1 MKNVFFVLAFML
13 VGTFA
18 FANNSVETEL
28 NVNENFE
35 VTNTLELASYEFSS
49 AENYTVVNSSNLALG
64 CLLTITFEY
73 EDGTSDT
80 FYIHVVDMSCKEF
93 FDWLEE

>member
-1 MKNVFFVLAFML
+1 MKNVFFAIAFML

-28 NVNENFE
+28 NLEKTIEISNSM
-35 VTNTLELASYEFSS
+35 ELASFDFSS
-49 AENYTVVNSSNLALG
+49 YENYTVIDSSNLALG
-64 CLLTITFEY
+64 CLLTITVEY
-73 EDGTSDT
+73 EDGTSDE

>member
-1 MKNVFFVLAFML
+1 MKNVFFALAFML

-18 FANNSVETEL
+18 FANNSVEAEL
-28 NVNENFE
+28 NLNENFE
-35 VTNTLELASYEFSS
+35 VINTLELASFDFSS
-49 AENYTVVNSSNLALG
+49 AENFTVVNSSNLALG

-80 FYIHVVDMSCKEF
+80 FYLHVVDMSCREF